1 MLAWQTYSERCHTA
15 HAQAGE
21 PLPLS
26 VGHDSSEV
34 EDLFL
39 KNLNPLSV
47 VSAENIDLTKLPVDI
62 FEISIIIDIDNG
74 QLEDVKFI
82 WNL

>member
-1 MLAWQTYSERCHTA
+1 MA

-26 VGHDSSEV
+26 VGDDSSEV
-34 EDLFL
+34 DLFL

-47 VSAENIDLTKLPVDI
+47 VNAENIDLTKLPVDI

-82 WNL
+82 

>member
-1 MLAWQTYSERCHTA
+1 M
-15 HAQAGE
+15 
-21 PLPLS
+21 
-26 VGHDSSEV
+26 GHDSSEV

-82 WNL
+82 